1 VKSQLK
7 PLLKWAGG
15 KSALIPDIKK
25 YIKKFSSNLR
35 FNRYV
40 EPFLG
45 SGAVFLSLVEDKEFE
60 FKGYLL
66 NDINQDLINLYKYVK
81 EDPEKIIRLHKK
93 IKNDFTKLNNYYEIR
108 DKYNGVNKD
117 GRKVKEYSESE
128 KAAALMILNK
138 TCFNGLY
145 RVNKQGFFNVPQGK
159 YKNPSFVNDDL
170 IRHISGSLPN
180 IKSIT
185 SKSFLKINYQKNDLI
200 YFDPPYTPMSTTAN
214 FTDYASTTF
223 GETEQIELAKKF
235 DELDRSGKH
244 VILSNSKTKF
254 IKDLYSKFKNKHT
267 VNRSGN
273 INSKKNKRGKVE
285 EYIIL
290 GNNFGK

>member
-1 VKSQLK
+1 MKSRLK

-15 KSALIPDIKK
+15 KSSLIPEIKSYIKK
-25 YIKKFSSNLR
+25 YSKNLI
-35 FNRYV
+35 FDRYV

-45 SGAVFLSLVEDKEFE
+45 SGSMFLSLVEDDEFE
-60 FKGYLL
+60 FNAYLL
-66 NDINQDLINLYKYVK
+66 NDINQELIHLYKCVK
-81 EDPEKIIRLHKK
+81 QTPERVIKSHMK
-93 IKNDFTKLNNYYEIR
+93 IKNNFLKLGNYYEIR
-108 DKYNGVNKD
+108 EKFNGINKD
-117 GRKVKEYSESE
+117 GNKIKKYDDADR
-128 KAAALMILNK
+128 AAALMILNK

-145 RVNKQGFFNVPQGK
+145 RVNKQGLFNVPQGK
-159 YKNPSFVNDDL
+159 YKNPPFVSDDL
-170 IRHISGSLPN
+170 ILRISACLPN
-180 IKSIT
+180 VRNIT
-185 SKSFLKINYQKNDLI
+185 SKSFLKINYQKNDLV

-214 FTDYASTTF
+214 FTDYASTAF

-244 VILSNSKTKF
+244 VILSNSKTKL

-273 INSKKNKRGKVE
+273 INSKKDKRGKVE